1 MTQYE
6 RSGVFRVVRDDLVDG
21 VQDGNYGVTLE
32 VPGRVLLPT
41 WQVAHQVPQRVAP
54 CVGGET
60 ARQKMV
66 MVVEPGGT
74 V

>member
-1 MTQYE
+1 MTQDE
-6 RSGVFRVVRDDLVDG
+6 RSGVLGVVRDDLVDG
-21 VQDGNYGVTLE
+21 VQNGNYGVALE

-41 WQVAHQVPQRVAP
+41 WQVAHEVPQRVAP

-66 MVVEPGGT
+66 
-74 V
+74 